1 MIIGVDTHHN
11 FILRKDMNLAE
22 MTEEARWAL
31 LGQEHEKLLVC
42 QNNIQLLRQSL
53 AAKEEVEDAG
63 TIQEED

>member
-1 MIIGVDTHHN
+1 
-11 FILRKDMNLAE
+11 MNLAE